1 MSAVPKPAP
10 QSPARAEF
18 LSGNEAV
25 ARGAWEAGVEVAAAY
40 PGTPSTEILETL
52 ATLPGV
58 YAEWSTNEKVALEV
72 ALGASMTGRRALT
85 AMKHVGLNVAADTL
99 MTMGLVGVK
108 AGLVIAVSD
117 DIGFSSSQ
125 NEQDSR
131 FWGRF
136 VHLPVLEPADAA
148 EACAMTR
155 EAFALSE
162 RHQVPVL
169 LRLTTRVSHVKRA
182 LRDGGGAL
190 PCLPAGERQAPDPA
204 RHGYRR
210 DAERWIITPN
220 HVGKRLEVRARRD
233 VALAEES
240 AASPWNVLQPGTD
253 ASVGFVVSGPAY
265 HAVREAYPRAPVLK
279 LGFSHPLPMALARR
293 LAASAERIVVV
304 EESEPLAELELKA
317 AGLAVHGKDL
327 LPSVGEMTAGVIE
340 RAVGRLLGQAPVVE
354 ALAPRPRHVF
364 PRPPTLCAGCPYL
377 GVYFWLG
384 QLKDTII
391 CGDIGC
397 YTLGCGEPWNAMDT
411 IIAMGASL
419 GVAHGMAKAFE
430 GDKAAKPV
438 LAVIGDSTFLHSG
451 MPALANIA
459 YQGGNVTVLLLD
471 NRSTAMTGGQNNPG
485 NGRKLDGSPAPRLD
499 FARLVEALGVRPER
513 IRVVDPYELPT
524 FFKVLRE
531 EMKAPEPSVLI
542 TTRPCVLTEEFER
555 RAPLRVI
562 EDKCNGCARCLDVG
576 CPAIDVIRRERQERA
591 HGKVV
596 DLAWVR
602 IERALCTGCDLCAK
616 ACARG
621 AIVAS

>member
-1 MSAVPKPAP
+1 MSAMLQPAA
-10 QSPARAEF
+10 SREF

-52 ATLPGV
+52 AGLSGL

-72 ALGASMTGRRALT
+72 VLGASMTGRRALT
-85 AMKHVGLNVAADTL
+85 AMKHVGLNVAADSL

-117 DIGFSSSQ
+117 DVGFSSSQ

-148 EACAMTR
+148 EAYAMTR

-169 LRLTTRVSHVKRA
+169 LRLTTRVSHVKRTV
-182 LRDGGGAL
+182 LTGAR
-190 PCLPAGERQAPDPA
+190 EAPDTS
-204 RHGYRR
+204 RHGYRK

-220 HVGKRLEVRARRD
+220 HVGKRIDLRAARD
-233 VALAEES
+233 AALAQEA
-240 AASPWNVLQPGTD
+240 AASAWNRIEPGTD
-253 ASVGFVVSGPAY
+253 SRLSFIVSGPAW
-265 HAVREAYPRAPVLK
+265 HVVREAYPDAPLLK
-279 LGFSHPLPMALARR
+279 LGFSHPLPLDAARR
-293 LAASAERIVVV
+293 LAAMAGRVLVV
-304 EESEPLAELELKA
+304 EEVDPIVENELKA
-317 AGLAVHGKDL
+317 AGIAVHGKDV
-327 LPSVGEMTAGVIE
+327 LPLRGEITVPVLEDAVARLEPAGAQP
-340 RAVGRLLGQAPVVE
+340 RSLPVK
-354 ALAPRPRHVF
+354 ASVF
-364 PRPPTLCAGCPYL
+364 PRPPTLCAGCSYM

-384 QLKDTII
+384 RLKDAVV

-397 YTLGCGEPWNAMDT
+397 YTLGCGEPWNAIDSV
-411 IIAMGASL
+411 ISMGASL
-419 GVAHGMAKAFE
+419 GVAHGMVKGFAGAA
-430 GDKAAKPV
+430 AAKPV
-438 LAVIGDSTFLHSG
+438 LAVIGDSTFLHTG

-471 NRSTAMTGGQNNPG
+471 NRATAMTGGQDNPG
-485 NGRKLDGSPAPRLD
+485 TGRRLDGTEAPRLD

-513 IRVVDPYELPT
+513 VRVVDPYQLPV

-531 EMKAPEPSVLI
+531 EMKAPEPSVII
-542 TTRPCVLTEEFER
+542 TDRPCVMARDFER
-555 RAPLRVI
+555 SRPLEVK
-562 EDKCNGCARCLDVG
+562 EDLCNGCARCLDVG
-576 CPAIDVIRRERQERA
+576 CPAITVSRRESQPRA
-591 HGKVV
+591 GGAVV

-621 AIVAS
+621 AIVAA

>member
-1 MSAVPKPAP
+1 MSAVPRTLAGR
-10 QSPARAEF
+10 RAGREF
-18 LSGNEAV
+18 LSGNEAA
-25 ARGAWEAGVEVAAAY
+25 ARGAWEAGVEIAAAY
-40 PGTPSTEILETL
+40 PGTPSTEILQTL
-52 ATLPGV
+52 AELPGV

-72 ALGASMTGRRALT
+72 ALGASMTGRRAIT
-85 AMKHVGLNVAADTL
+85 AMKHVGLNVAADSL

-148 EACAMTR
+148 EAYAMTR
-155 EAFALSE
+155 DAFELSE

-169 LRLTTRVSHVKRA
+169 LRLTTRVSHVKRTVA
-182 LRDGGGAL
+182 T
-190 PCLPAGERQAPDPA
+190 GEREALDA
-204 RHGYRR
+204 RRHGYQR
-210 DAERWIITPN
+210 DVERWIITPN
-220 HVGKRLEVRARRD
+220 HVGKRLELRAQRD
-233 VALAEES
+233 AALAGES
-240 AASPWNVLQPGTD
+240 ADSHWNLLEPGTD
-253 ASVGFVVSGPAY
+253 PRVGFVVSGAAY
-265 HAVREAYPRAPVLK
+265 HAVREAFPLAPVLK
-279 LGFSHPLPMALARR
+279 LGFSHPLPVPLARR
-293 LAASAERIVVV
+293 LAANAERIVVV
-304 EESEPLAELELKA
+304 EESEPIVESELKA

-327 LPSVGEMTAGVIE
+327 LPAQGEMTAPVLE
-340 RAVGRLLGQAPVVE
+340 RAVARLLGNEDAVGPAP
-354 ALAPRPRHVF
+354 AKAMRVF
-364 PRPPTLCAGCPYL
+364 PRPPTLCAGCPYM

-384 QLKDTII
+384 QLKDAVI

-397 YTLGCGEPWNAMDT
+397 YTLGCGEPWNAMDS
-411 IIAMGASL
+411 IISMGASL

-430 GDKAAKPV
+430 GDAGAKPI

-451 MPALANIA
+451 MPALANIT

-471 NRSTAMTGGQNNPG
+471 NRATAMTGGQNNPG

-499 FARLVEALGVRPER
+499 FAKLVEALGVRPER
-513 IRVVDPYELPT
+513 VRVTDPYELPT

-531 EMKAPEPSVLI
+531 EMKAPEPSVII

-555 RAPLRVI
+555 QRPLTVTD
-562 EDKCNGCARCLDVG
+562 EKCNGCARCLDVG
-576 CPAIDVIRRERQERA
+576 CPAITVTRRERQQRA
-591 HGKVV
+591 SGTVV

-602 IERALCTGCDLCAK
+602 IERAMCTGCDLCAK

-621 AIVAS
+621 AIVPA

>member
-1 MSAVPKPAP
+1 MSAVP
-10 QSPARAEF
+10 QTVTGRRAGREF
-18 LSGNEAV
+18 LSGNEAA

-40 PGTPSTEILETL
+40 PGTPSTEILQTL
-52 ATLPGV
+52 AELPGV

-85 AMKHVGLNVAADTL
+85 AMKHVGLNVAADSL

-148 EACAMTR
+148 EAHAMAR

-169 LRLTTRVSHVKRA
+169 LRLTTRVSHVKRTVVT
-182 LRDGGGAL
+182 
-190 PCLPAGERQAPDPA
+190 GEREAPDA
-204 RHGYRR
+204 SRHGYQR
-210 DAERWIITPN
+210 DVARWIITPN
-220 HVGKRLEVRARRD
+220 HVGKRLELRAQRD
-233 VALAEES
+233 TALANES
-240 AASPWNVLQPGTD
+240 ALSGWNVLEPGTD
-253 ASVGFVVSGPAY
+253 RRIGFVVSGATY
-265 HAVREAYPRAPVLK
+265 HVVREAFPHAPVLK
-279 LGFSHPLPMALARR
+279 LGFSHPVPLPLARD
-293 LAASAERIVVV
+293 LASAAEQVLVV
-304 EESEPLAELELKA
+304 EESEPIVEHELKA
-317 AGLAVHGKDL
+317 AGISVHGKDV
-327 LPSVGEMTAGVIE
+327 LPLQGEIGVAALE
-340 RAVGRLLGQAPVVE
+340 RAVARLLGSEDAGG
-354 ALAPRPRHVF
+354 LAPAKPMRVF
-364 PRPPTLCAGCPYL
+364 PRPPTLCAGCPYM

-397 YTLGCGEPWNAMDT
+397 YTLGCGEPWNAMDS
-411 IIAMGASL
+411 IISMGASL
-419 GVAHGMAKAFE
+419 GVAHGMAKAIE
-430 GDKAAKPV
+430 GDAKAKPI
-438 LAVIGDSTFLHSG
+438 LAVIGDSTFLHTG
-451 MPALANIA
+451 MPALANIT

-471 NRSTAMTGGQNNPG
+471 NRATAMTGGQNNPG

-499 FARLVEALGVRPER
+499 FAKLVEALGVRPER
-513 IRVVDPYELPT
+513 VRVTDPYELPT

-531 EMKAPEPSVLI
+531 EMKAPEPSVII

-555 RAPLRVI
+555 QRPLTVTD
-562 EDKCNGCARCLDVG
+562 EKCNGCARCLEVG
-576 CPAIDVIRRERQERA
+576 CPAITVTRREHQQRA
-591 HGKVV
+591 SGAVV

-602 IERALCTGCDLCAK
+602 IERAMCTGCDLCAK

-621 AIVAS
+621 AIVPA